1 MLTVGIAIMVTS
13 VVLGII
19 ALTLVAV
26 TSSTA
31 RSTGRSI
38 RFAMA
43 LSDEPERT
51 TPSYDRARGGAI
63 AYERDAPQPAEER
76 DAPYQPAEEPGAPYQ
91 PAEEQDAPYGPA
103 EEQDAPYGPAEEQD
117 APHGPVEE
125 QDDAPY
131 QPAAGQE
138 PYYSA
143 EQEPYYPREDD
154 PAPLAA
160 ELQDA
165 PRWVL
170 AMTIL
175 SGAGLVLGMLMVM
188 IASIT

>member
-13 VVLGII
+13 VILGII

-51 TPSYDRARGGAI
+51 TPSYARPRGGVTSH
-63 AYERDAPQPAEER
+63 EQE
-76 DAPYQPAEEPGAPYQ
+76 APYQ
-91 PAEEQDAPYGPA
+91 PAEEQEAPYGPA
-103 EEQDAPYGPAEEQD
+103 EEQDAPYRPA
-117 APHGPVEE
+117 
-125 QDDAPY
+125 
-131 QPAAGQE
+131 
-138 PYYSA
+138 A
-143 EQEPYYPREDD
+143 EQEPYYPAEEE
-154 PAPLAA
+154 PGPLAA
-160 ELQDA
+160 EIQDA

-170 AMTIL
+170 AMTII

>member
-13 VVLGII
+13 VVVGVV

-51 TPSYDRARGGAI
+51 TPSYDRPRGGAI
-63 AYERDAPQPAEER
+63 SNEQDAR
-76 DAPYQPAEEPGAPYQ
+76 YQPAY
-91 PAEEQDAPYGPA
+91 EQDAPFGPA
-103 EEQDAPYGPAEEQD
+103 EEQDAPYQPAEEQESYYL
-117 APHGPVEE
+117 AEE
-125 QDDAPY
+125 
-131 QPAAGQE
+131 E
-138 PYYSA
+138 PG
-143 EQEPYYPREDD
+143 
-154 PAPLAA
+154 PLAA
-160 ELQDA
+160 EIQDA
-165 PRWVL
+165 PRWVVV
-170 AMTIL
+170 MTIV

-188 IASIT
+188 VASIT

>member
-1 MLTVGIAIMVTS
+1 MLTVGIAIMVIS
-13 VVLGII
+13 VVLGVI

-51 TPSYDRARGGAI
+51 TPSYARPRGGVTSH
-63 AYERDAPQPAEER
+63 
-76 DAPYQPAEEPGAPYQ
+76 
-91 PAEEQDAPYGPA
+91 EQEAPYGPA
-103 EEQDAPYGPAEEQD
+103 EEQDAPYRPA
-117 APHGPVEE
+117 
-125 QDDAPY
+125 
-131 QPAAGQE
+131 
-138 PYYSA
+138 A
-143 EQEPYYPREDD
+143 EQEPYYPAEEE
-154 PAPLAA
+154 PGPLAA
-160 ELQDA
+160 EIQDA

-170 AMTIL
+170 AMTII

-188 IASIT
+188 VASIT

>member
-13 VVLGII
+13 VLLGVI

-51 TPSYDRARGGAI
+51 TPPYDRPRGGATS
-63 AYERDAPQPAEER
+63 YGPAEEQ
-76 DAPYQPAEEPGAPYQ
+76 DAPYGPAEEQVAPYQ

-103 EEQDAPYGPAEEQD
+103 EEQDAA
-117 APHGPVEE
+117 
-125 QDDAPY
+125 Y
-131 QPAAGQE
+131 QPAE
-138 PYYSA
+138 
-143 EQEPYYPREDD
+143 EQEPYYQAEQE

-160 ELQDA
+160 EIQDA

>member
-13 VVLGII
+13 VVVGII

-51 TPSYDRARGGAI
+51 TTPSYDRARGGAI
-63 AYERDAPQPAEER
+63 AYERDAPQPAEE
-76 DAPYQPAEEPGAPYQ
+76 PGAPYQ
-91 PAEEQDAPYGPA
+91 PADEHDAPYGPA
-103 EEQDAPYGPAEEQD
+103 EEQDAPYRPA
-117 APHGPVEE
+117 
-125 QDDAPY
+125 
-131 QPAAGQE
+131 
-138 PYYSA
+138 A
-143 EQEPYYPREDD
+143 EQEPYYPAEEE
-154 PAPLAA
+154 PGPLAA
-160 ELQDA
+160 EIQDA

-170 AMTIL
+170 AMTII

>member
-13 VVLGII
+13 VVVGII

-43 LSDEPERT
+43 LSDEPERA

-63 AYERDAPQPAEER
+63 AYEQDAP
-76 DAPYQPAEEPGAPYQ
+76 QPAEEPGAPYG
-91 PAEEQDAPYGPA
+91 PVEEPGAPYGPA
-103 EEQDAPYGPAEEQD
+103 EEQDAPYGPPHEQ
-117 APHGPVEE
+117 
-125 QDDAPY
+125 DAPY
-131 QPAAGQE
+131 QPAA
-138 PYYSA
+138 
-143 EQEPYYPREDD
+143 EQEPYYPAEEE
-154 PAPLAA
+154 PGPLAA
-160 ELQDA
+160 EIQDA

-170 AMTIL
+170 VMTII

>member
-13 VVLGII
+13 VVLGVI

-51 TPSYDRARGGAI
+51 TPSYARPRGGVTSH
-63 AYERDAPQPAEER
+63 
-76 DAPYQPAEEPGAPYQ
+76 
-91 PAEEQDAPYGPA
+91 EQEAPYGPA
-103 EEQDAPYGPAEEQD
+103 EEQDAPYRPA
-117 APHGPVEE
+117 
-125 QDDAPY
+125 
-131 QPAAGQE
+131 
-138 PYYSA
+138 A
-143 EQEPYYPREDD
+143 EQEPYYPAEEE
-154 PAPLAA
+154 PGPLAA
-160 ELQDA
+160 EIQDA

-175 SGAGLVLGMLMVM
+175 SGAGLVLGMLIVMV
-188 IASIT
+188 ASIT

>member
-13 VVLGII
+13 VILGII
-19 ALTLVAV
+19 ALILVAV

-51 TPSYDRARGGAI
+51 TPSYARPRGGVTSHEQEAT
-63 AYERDAPQPAEER
+63 Y
-76 DAPYQPAEEPGAPYQ
+76 G
-91 PAEEQDAPYGPA
+91 PAEEQEAPYGPA

-117 APHGPVEE
+117 AP
-125 QDDAPY
+125 Y
-131 QPAAGQE
+131 RPA
-138 PYYSA
+138 A
-143 EQEPYYPREDD
+143 EQEPYYPAEEE
-154 PAPLAA
+154 PGPLAA
-160 ELQDA
+160 EIQDA

-170 AMTIL
+170 AMTII

>member
-1 MLTVGIAIMVTS
+1 MLTVGIAIMVIS
-13 VVLGII
+13 IILGII

-51 TPSYDRARGGAI
+51 TPSYARPRGGVTSH
-63 AYERDAPQPAEER
+63 EQE
-76 DAPYQPAEEPGAPYQ
+76 APYQ
-91 PAEEQDAPYGPA
+91 PAEEQEAPYGPA

-117 APHGPVEE
+117 AP
-125 QDDAPY
+125 Y
-131 QPAAGQE
+131 RPA
-138 PYYSA
+138 A
-143 EQEPYYPREDD
+143 EQEPYYPAEEE
-154 PAPLAA
+154 PGPVAA
-160 ELQDA
+160 EIQDA

-170 AMTIL
+170 AMTII
-175 SGAGLVLGMLMVM
+175 SGVGLVLGMLIVMV
-188 IASIT
+188 ASIT

>member
-51 TPSYDRARGGAI
+51 TPSYARPRGGVTSN
-63 AYERDAPQPAEER
+63 EQEAPYQRAEER
-76 DAPYQPAEEPGAPYQ
+76 EAPYGPADEQDAPYQ
-91 PAEEQDAPYGPA
+91 PAEEQDAAYGPA
-103 EEQDAPYGPAEEQD
+103 EEPN
-117 APHGPVEE
+117 
-125 QDDAPY
+125 APY
-131 QPAAGQE
+131 QPAEE
-138 PYYSA
+138 PNAPYRPAA
-143 EQEPYYPREDD
+143 EQEPYYPAEEE
-154 PAPLAA
+154 PGPLAA
-160 ELQDA
+160 EIQDA

-170 AMTIL
+170 AMTII

>member
-13 VVLGII
+13 VVVGII

-51 TPSYDRARGGAI
+51 TPSYARPRGGVTSH
-63 AYERDAPQPAEER
+63 EQE
-76 DAPYQPAEEPGAPYQ
+76 APYQ
-91 PAEEQDAPYGPA
+91 PAEEQEAPYGPA
-103 EEQDAPYGPAEEQD
+103 EEQDAPYRPAEEQD
-117 APHGPVEE
+117 AP
-125 QDDAPY
+125 Y
-131 QPAAGQE
+131 RPA
-138 PYYSA
+138 A
-143 EQEPYYPREDD
+143 EQEPYYPAEEE
-154 PAPLAA
+154 PGPLAA
-160 ELQDA
+160 EIQDA

-170 AMTIL
+170 AMTII

>member
-13 VVLGII
+13 VILGII

-51 TPSYDRARGGAI
+51 TPSYARPRGGVTSH
-63 AYERDAPQPAEER
+63 EQE
-76 DAPYQPAEEPGAPYQ
+76 APYQ
-91 PAEEQDAPYGPA
+91 PAEEQEAPYGPA
-103 EEQDAPYGPAEEQD
+103 EEQDAPYQRAEEQD
-117 APHGPVEE
+117 AAYGPAEE
-125 QDDAPY
+125 PNAPY
-131 QPAAGQE
+131 QPAEE
-138 PYYSA
+138 PNAPYQPAEEPNAPYRPA
-143 EQEPYYPREDD
+143 EEQEPYYPAEEE
-154 PAPLAA
+154 PGPLAA
-160 ELQDA
+160 EIQDA

-170 AMTIL
+170 VMTII
-175 SGAGLVLGMLMVM
+175 SGAGLVLGMLIVMV
-188 IASIT
+188 ASIT

>member
-13 VVLGII
+13 VILGII

-43 LSDEPERT
+43 LSDEPERI
-51 TPSYDRARGGAI
+51 TPSYARPRGGVTSH
-63 AYERDAPQPAEER
+63 EQE
-76 DAPYQPAEEPGAPYQ
+76 APYQPAQ
-91 PAEEQDAPYGPA
+91 EQEAPYGPA

-117 APHGPVEE
+117 AP
-125 QDDAPY
+125 Y
-131 QPAAGQE
+131 RPA
-138 PYYSA
+138 A
-143 EQEPYYPREDD
+143 EQEPYYPAEEE
-154 PAPLAA
+154 PGPLAA
-160 ELQDA
+160 EIQDA

>member
-13 VVLGII
+13 VILGII

-51 TPSYDRARGGAI
+51 TPSYARPRGGVTSH
-63 AYERDAPQPAEER
+63 EQE
-76 DAPYQPAEEPGAPYQ
+76 APYQ
-91 PAEEQDAPYGPA
+91 PAEEQEAPYGPA
-103 EEQDAPYGPAEEQD
+103 EEQDAPYGPAEE
-117 APHGPVEE
+117 PN
-125 QDDAPY
+125 APY
-131 QPAAGQE
+131 RPAEE
-138 PYYSA
+138 PNAPYRPA
-143 EQEPYYPREDD
+143 EEQEPYYPAEEE
-154 PAPLAA
+154 PGPLAA
-160 ELQDA
+160 EIQDA

-170 AMTIL
+170 VMTII

>member
-13 VVLGII
+13 VILGII

-43 LSDEPERT
+43 LSDEPGRT
-51 TPSYDRARGGAI
+51 TPSYARPRGGVTSN
-63 AYERDAPQPAEER
+63 EQEAPS
-76 DAPYQPAEEPGAPYQ
+76 Q
-91 PAEEQDAPYGPA
+91 PAEEQDAPYRPA
-103 EEQDAPYGPAEEQD
+103 EEQDAAYGPAEE
-117 APHGPVEE
+117 PN
-125 QDDAPY
+125 APY
-131 QPAAGQE
+131 RPAE
-138 PYYSA
+138 
-143 EQEPYYPREDD
+143 EQEPYYPAEEE
-154 PAPLAA
+154 PGPLAA
-160 ELQDA
+160 EIQDA

>member
-1 MLTVGIAIMVTS
+1 MLTVGIAIMVIS
-13 VVLGII
+13 VVVGIV

-43 LSDEPERT
+43 LSDEPET
-51 TPSYDRARGGAI
+51 TAPSYDRPRGGAI
-63 AYERDAPQPAEER
+63 SNEQDARYQPAYEQ
-76 DAPYQPAEEPGAPYQ
+76 DAPYGPADEQDTPYQ
-91 PAEEQDAPYGPA
+91 PAEEQDAPHRPA
-103 EEQDAPYGPAEEQD
+103 DEQDAQ
-117 APHGPVEE
+117 
-125 QDDAPY
+125 
-131 QPAAGQE
+131 
-138 PYYSA
+138 YYPA

-170 AMTIL
+170 AMTIV

-188 IASIT
+188 VASIT

>member
-1 MLTVGIAIMVTS
+1 MLTVGIAIMVIS
-13 VVLGII
+13 VVLGVI

-43 LSDEPERT
+43 RSDEPERAA
-51 TPSYDRARGGAI
+51 PSYERGRGGAVS
-63 AYERDAPQPAEER
+63 YEQE
-76 DAPYQPAEEPGAPYQ
+76 
-91 PAEEQDAPYGPA
+91 APYGPA
-103 EEQDAPYGPAEEQD
+103 EEQDAPYRPA
-117 APHGPVEE
+117 
-125 QDDAPY
+125 
-131 QPAAGQE
+131 
-138 PYYSA
+138 A
-143 EQEPYYPREDD
+143 EQEPYYPAEEE
-154 PAPLAA
+154 PGPLAA
-160 ELQDA
+160 EIQDA

-175 SGAGLVLGMLMVM
+175 SGAGLVLGMLMVS

>member
-13 VVLGII
+13 VLLGVI

-51 TPSYDRARGGAI
+51 TPSYDRPRGGAI
-63 AYERDAPQPAEER
+63 SYGPADEQAASYHQVDEQ
-76 DAPYQPAEEPGAPYQ
+76 DTSDGPADEQDTPYQ
-91 PAEEQDAPYGPA
+91 PAEEQDAPY
-103 EEQDAPYGPAEEQD
+103 
-117 APHGPVEE
+117 
-125 QDDAPY
+125 
-131 QPAAGQE
+131 QPA
-138 PYYSA
+138 A
-143 EQEPYYPREDD
+143 EQEPYYPAEEE
-154 PAPLAA
+154 PGPLAA
-160 ELQDA
+160 EIQDA

-170 AMTIL
+170 AMTII
-175 SGAGLVLGMLMVM
+175 SGAGLVLGMLIVMV
-188 IASIT
+188 ASIT